1 MNQVTSYLEN
11 INLIPDLVNG
21 LVKNINKVSEEI
33 INCYKND
40 GKVVVFG
47 NGGSASQAEHFAV
60 ELVVKIKDMRKS
72 LPAISLNS
80 NCAILSAIGN
90 DFDFNYV
97 FERQVESCVIN
108 GDVVIGISTSG
119 KSKNVIEAINEA
131 NRLEGITVGLTGNDS
146 CELAKIVKYPIVVKN
161 KYKELDT
168 QIIQDVHQI
177 MLHYIALKVDEEF
190 KNGAY

>member
-90 DFDFNYV
+90 DFDLSNF
-97 FERQVESCVIN
+97 
-108 GDVVIGISTSG
+108 
-119 KSKNVIEAINEA
+119 
-131 NRLEGITVGLTGNDS
+131 TGNFHF
-146 CELAKIVKYPIVVKN
+146 
-161 KYKELDT
+161 YKGRLVEVT
-168 QIIQDVHQI
+168 RIFY
-177 MLHYIALKVDEEF
+177 M
-190 KNGAY
+190 